1 MKGPSSAAKPGY
13 FFYHQANEETRLIFN
28 RRPFESTGPSIFL
41 YNEVFGL
48 FLQDFKDVSIPNDF
62 YKWTKELLWIAASG
76 YKDEKTRQGIMM
88 EKFQEL
94 WGVVHKEQNPDNSA
108 SDGVL
113 TISVKNQLAY
123 KAIFEIKN
131 EVGSDKVVVEPLT
144 DMIFLA
150 DPVDDDDKFC
160 QIIRLFV
167 ALTNA
172 FDHLHQFYSNSDTT
186 LSEIS
191 LNEIPNDYF
200 LQDKFFPYIREFII
214 EDKKFHFTYDG
225 PLTKNYAKPIW
236 KARLDDNT
244 EIVVKF
250 AKRYNSEAH
259 KICYHKD
266 LAPGLIFVSE
276 NIYNGFYM
284 IIMKYIDGIQLDN
297 LITDTHCTQ
306 ETLINIY
313 KDIKIAIDELHCN
326 NIVFADLRPPNILIR
341 VLDGK
346 HKVTLVVF
354 DWCGR
359 DRVDRYPAS
368 INWEQPWHNDVK
380 PNGLLKKEYD
390 YHMLD
395 QLKDLLHELDN
406 GDHK

>member
-1 MKGPSSAAKPGY
+1 
-13 FFYHQANEETRLIFN
+13 
-28 RRPFESTGPSIFL
+28 
-41 YNEVFGL
+41 
-48 FLQDFKDVSIPNDF
+48 
-62 YKWTKELLWIAASG
+62 
-76 YKDEKTRQGIMM
+76 
-88 EKFQEL
+88 
-94 WGVVHKEQNPDNSA
+94 
-108 SDGVL
+108 
-113 TISVKNQLAY
+113 
-123 KAIFEIKN
+123 
-131 EVGSDKVVVEPLT
+131 
-144 DMIFLA
+144 MIFLA

-172 FDHLHQFYSNSDTT
+172 FDHLHQFYSNLDTT

-200 LQDKFFPYIREFII
+200 LQDKIFPYIQEFII

-236 KARLDDNT
+236 KAQLDDNT

-259 KICYHKD
+259 KICHHKD
-266 LAPGLIFVSE
+266 LAPELIFVSE

-313 KDIKIAIDELHCN
+313 KDIKIAIDELHRN
-326 NIVFADLRPPNILIR
+326 NIVFANLRPPNILIR

-380 PNGLLKKEYD
+380 PNGLLKKEHD